1 MRFLTVFGKT
11 LREMRRD
18 LLTLSLTVVFAPFFV
33 FLYWLFTY
41 GGSTTYNVLVINQD
55 RGALLEDGTRLHAGE
70 QVANAIAAVAYAD
83 GKPMLKTRLLE
94 SRSTAEN
101 LLRERAAATFILL
114 PEDFSQALADIR
126 RGERRTSAQI
136 VFGGDLTNPYY
147 MISSILATTAVEKE
161 VVRITAQAP
170 LLQYVEEPLGAS
182 AARTEFENYVPGILV
197 FAVIMLV
204 FLAAMTVAREVESG
218 TLRRLQLT
226 PLTSLELLGGIS
238 AALVLVGVASVF
250 LTFFTAV
257 ALGFHSQGPLWLAI
271 LIGAVTS
278 LSIIGVGMLVACFSR
293 TVSQA
298 FVIAN
303 FPLGLLMFFSG
314 SIFPI
319 PAVKLFTVAGRAVS
333 LYDAL
338 PATHAVAALHKVLT
352 LGAGLPEVA
361 YELTTLCV
369 LSALYFGAG
378 VWLFQRTHMRAE

>member
-1 MRFLTVFGKT
+1 
-11 LREMRRD
+11 
-18 LLTLSLTVVFAPFFV
+18 
-33 FLYWLFTY
+33 
-41 GGSTTYNVLVINQD
+41 
-55 RGALLEDGTRLHAGE
+55 
-70 QVANAIAAVAYAD
+70 
-83 GKPMLKTRLLE
+83 MLKTRLLE

-338 PATHAVAALHKVLT
+338 PATHAVAALHKKFQQ
-352 LGAGLPEVA
+352 AGLVGRFNALHAVQVLFVA
-361 YELTTLCV
+361 EIENHLGLARTAVDDGVVAAARLPKQRPGDGIQQRRLARAVVTGDAGDVELRKIHFYRIAV
-369 LSALYFGAG
+369 
-378 VWLFQRTHMRAE
+378 R